1 MSWWIWIIA
10 GIVLTVSEFVIPG
23 FVVCFFGAGA
33 IFTGLL
39 LWLFPEISLTW
50 QIAVFIA
57 ASLVFTLVGRRIFH
71 GKRAGGIPDVDQD
84 DFAGEIAVVTETI
97 SPDHPGKVEF
107 RGSYWTAVADTGLA
121 VGTTVRIIK
130 RDNLTL
136 TVTAQ

>member
-23 FVVCFFGAGA
+23 FVVCFFGVGA

-39 LWLFPEISLTW
+39 LWLFSGIGLTW
-50 QIAVFIA
+50 QIVIFVA
-57 ASLVFTLVGRRIFH
+57 ASLIFTLVGRRIFH
-71 GKRAGGIPDVDQD
+71 GKRAGDIDDVDQD
-84 DFAGEIAVVTETI
+84 DFSGEIAVVTEAV
-97 SPDHPGKVEF
+97 SPNHPGKVEF
-107 RGSYWTAVADTGLA
+107 RGSYWTALADAELA

-130 RDNLTL
+130 RENLTL